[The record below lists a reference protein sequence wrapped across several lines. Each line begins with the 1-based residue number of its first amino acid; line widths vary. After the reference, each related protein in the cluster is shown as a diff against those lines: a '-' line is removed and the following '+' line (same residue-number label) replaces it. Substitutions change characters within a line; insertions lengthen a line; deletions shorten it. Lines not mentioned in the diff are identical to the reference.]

1 MPGVLDPALLLRAC
15 AGSDALYGEDD
26 EIFAPGG
33 GGWRLPPTPD
43 ETEGSSGDDEAQ
55 PLGAV
60 FGWAELEA
68 PHAFSP
74 TSEYDAEDGSDGAR
88 RPTAAPC
95 DTQPCAATAVSARL
109 SRCFCALPA
118 LTRPTRR
125 LASARGVS
133 GAAGTRGGRHQTS
146 GLVMQDGQLRRP
158 RAAAQGGRRGGGLH
172 HQERQEDASEERLPR
187 RAPAPVGCVAAVTA
201 RGNPPLCFRLCENC
215 AATRVRLTHTC
226 MQASSRRRFATRSTP
241 RASGWCVLGARSESA
256 ARVVVAAYRAAFR
269 R

>member
-74 TSEYDAEDGSDGAR
+74 ASEYDAEDGSDGAR
-88 RPTAAPC
+88 GATAAP
-95 DTQPCAATAVSARL
+95 PATCS
-109 SRCFCALPA
+109 PA
-118 LTRPTRR
+118 PPPPFPR
-125 LASARGVS
+125 
-133 GAAGTRGGRHQTS
+133 GAA
-146 GLVMQDGQLRRP
+146 
-158 RAAAQGGRRGGGLH
+158 
-172 HQERQEDASEERLPR
+172 
-187 RAPAPVGCVAAVTA
+187 VAFA
-201 RGNPPLCFRLCENC
+201 RFQR
-215 AATRVRLTHTC
+215 
-226 MQASSRRRFATRSTP
+226 
-241 RASGWCVLGARSESA
+241 
-256 ARVVVAAYRAAFR
+256 
-269 R
+269 